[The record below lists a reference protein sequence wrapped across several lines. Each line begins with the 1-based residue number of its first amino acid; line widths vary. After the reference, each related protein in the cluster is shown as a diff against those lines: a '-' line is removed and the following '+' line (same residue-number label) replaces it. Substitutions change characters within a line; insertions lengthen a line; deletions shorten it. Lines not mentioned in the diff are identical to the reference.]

1 MSGLTYE
8 TVAKFAQQ
16 GGTIYFGLIFLG
28 GLIYALWPR
37 NREVFNRLAQMPL
50 EQEVQDVPA

>member
-50 EQEVQDVPA
+50 EQEAQDVPA